1 MSLVSSSSLSF
12 QAKKYIDHF
21 NQRLNTSLPE
31 ETLSRVS
38 KIVERNN
45 MLSWLLDNPEYESCM
60 KKQNDLIKDA
70 KLALVF
76 CIDGR
81 IPAIFLGGWFADSWE
96 TPAGEIIAK
105 MRQSDGTII
114 PFATHLGES
123 LRRLVDNKQDLLEIV
138 LGHTSL
144 SSSHGCGAM
153 AAKKKA
159 GLIDENKSLEEA
171 NLEIINQKSIPALT
185 NLYNEFRKQANLAPL
200 AQAGVSAM
208 YDTDTFGFIFNF
220 ENKQTSKKLSTT
232 ALTNEF
238 STLISGSLTDSPL
251 SFGVYH
257 SSFTRLDRFIQFS
270 KDIIKI
276 TEVLLESSD
285 LKHLR
290 DQVTN
295 FINKTYPKLT
305 SNQKSALRFFILRT
319 IAFQYLTG
327 LCVFK
332 KHPRHPFVEHSETY
346 IATSTRGKTIGKL
359 DPAEQGFG
367 SNAEDSSTAVSNIK
381 VKLAIMN
388 ESLAEGHAL
397 QKPYLLFICNPV
409 NKIDLSENNETI
421 HAVLGSNA
429 GLFRDITADSELW
442 ELIKS
447 GQLFPIPV
455 LVDEDTREVLKI
467 IDHSA
472 YL

>member
-1 MSLVSSSSLSF
+1 MTSSRKLSDQTNNYF
-12 QAKKYIDHF
+12 KHS
-21 NQRLNTSLPE
+21 NSRLKLKLPP
-31 ETLSRVS
+31 ETASRIT
-38 KIVERNN
+38 KIIERNN
-45 MLSWLLDNPEYESCM
+45 MLSWLLNNPEYQSCM
-60 KKQNDLIKDA
+60 KKQNELIKNA

-96 TPAGEIIAK
+96 TPAGEIIVK
-105 MRQSDGTII
+105 NRQSDGVMI

-123 LRRLVDNKQDLLEIV
+123 LRRLADHHQDLLEIV

-144 SSSHGCGAM
+144 TSNHGCGAM

-159 GLIDENKSLEEA
+159 GLVPEGKTLEEA

-185 NLYNEFRKQANLAPL
+185 NLYNEFRKQANLEPL
-200 AQAGVSAM
+200 KQAGVSAM

-220 ENKQTSKKLSTT
+220 ENKLNRKQLSTT
-232 ALTNEF
+232 ILTNEF
-238 STLISGSLTDSPL
+238 STLISGVLNTRAL

-270 KDIIKI
+270 KDIVKV
-276 TEVLLESSD
+276 TEALLTSRELKKLRESVSS
-285 LKHLR
+285 
-290 DQVTN
+290 
-295 FINKTYPKLT
+295 FIHKTYPNLT
-305 SNQKSALRFFILRT
+305 EAQSTALRFFTLRT
-319 IAFQYLTG
+319 VALQFLTG
-327 LCVFK
+327 LSVFK

-359 DPAEQGFG
+359 DPEEQGFG
-367 SNAEDSSTAVSNIK
+367 SNAEDSSTAVANIK
-381 VKLAIMN
+381 VKLLIMN
-388 ESLAEGHAL
+388 ASSTNGNTL

-429 GLFRDITADSELW
+429 GLFRDITSDKELW
-442 ELIKS
+442 GLVKT

-455 LVDEDTREVLKI
+455 LVDEDTREVLKV